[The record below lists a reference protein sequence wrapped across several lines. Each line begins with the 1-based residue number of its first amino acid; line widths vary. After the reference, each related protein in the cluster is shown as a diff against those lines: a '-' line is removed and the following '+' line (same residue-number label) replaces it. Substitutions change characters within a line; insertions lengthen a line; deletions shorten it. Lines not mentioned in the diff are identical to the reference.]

1 MDADTFARLLTP
13 SGQEVVARAVEA
25 DAEAGGDPVRAAGL
39 LRRRVEGVDPALAAA
54 AMTQAALR
62 VRARVK
68 FGADA
73 ERMWFT
79 PDGLEQATRTQVAAH
94 RAARV
99 SRWLAAARSRTPPG
113 PAVGT
118 VLDAGCGIGGD
129 LVALARSGAVVA
141 GIDLDPVRVGVAEAN
156 LHALD
161 LPGAVRVGDATTL
174 DLSPFD
180 VVFADPA
187 RRTARGRTFDPDAYL
202 PPWSWLEG
210 LLTRPACAKVAP
222 GIPHDRVPPGVE
234 AEWVSLDGDVK
245 EAVLWSPHLATVA
258 RRATVV
264 RGAGLAT
271 LTDADDS
278 GQVAVRPPGRYLH
291 EPDGAVVRA
300 GLVTAV
306 AARVDGWLLDAHIAY
321 VCSDAAGGAGALA
334 RGYEVLEQLPYQE
347 KQLRAA
353 LRARGVGRLTI
364 KKRGVAVVPEQLR
377 ARLALRGDAEA
388 TLVLTRA
395 AGKGTALLV
404 RPLA

>member
-1 MDADTFARLLTP
+1 VDPDTFARLLSP
-13 SGQEVVARAVEA
+13 SGLTLLARAVEVH
-25 DAEAGGDPVRAAGL
+25 AEAAGDPVRAADL
-39 LRRRVEGVDPALAAA
+39 LRRRSPGVDPALAAA

-62 VRARVK
+62 LRARAK

-79 PDGLEQATRTQVAAH
+79 PDGLEQATRTEVARH
-94 RAARV
+94 RAARIW
-99 SRWLAAARSRTPPG
+99 RWLEVGDALSPG
-113 PAVGT
+113 A

-129 LVALARSGAVVA
+129 LVALARTGAVVA
-141 GIDLDPVRVGVAEAN
+141 GVDRDPLRVAVAEAN
-156 LHALD
+156 LRALQ
-161 LPGAVRVGDATTL
+161 LPGAVRVADARTL

-187 RRTARGRTFDPDAYL
+187 RRTPRGRTFDPDAYV

-222 GIPHDRVPPGVE
+222 GIPHERVPAGVE
-234 AEWVSLDGDVK
+234 AEWVSLDGEVK
-245 EAVLWSPHLATVA
+245 EAVLWSPHLAVTV

-264 RGAGLAT
+264 RDAGLDT
-271 LTDADDS
+271 LTDADDP
-278 GQVAVRPPGRYLH
+278 GPAPVRPPGRYLY

-306 AARVDGWLLDAHIAY
+306 AARVDGWLLDEHIAY
-321 VCSDAAGGAGALA
+321 ICAASGTEAGPFA
-334 RGYEVLEQLPYQE
+334 RGYEVLERLPYQE

-377 ARLALRGDAEA
+377 ARLALRGDTEA
-388 TLVLTRA
+388 TIVLTRV
-395 AGKGTALLV
+395 AGKGAALLV
-404 RPLA
+404 RPLP

>member
-1 MDADTFARLLTP
+1 MDPGTFERLLTSP
-13 SGQEVVARAVEA
+13 GRTLVDQA
-25 DAEAGGDPVRAAGL
+25 AEAHAAADGDPVRAAAL
-39 LRRRVEGVDPALAAA
+39 LRRAVPSVDPALAAA

-62 VRARVK
+62 VRAQPK

-73 ERMWFT
+73 ARMWFT
-79 PDGLEQATRTQVAAH
+79 PDGLEQATRTPVAAH

-99 SRWLAAARSRTPPG
+99 SRWLEAAGDGRSP
-113 PAVGT
+113 GT

-129 LVALARSGAVVA
+129 LVALARSGVVA
-141 GIDLDPVRVGVAEAN
+141 AGVDLDPLRVAVAEAN
-156 LHALD
+156 LRDLG
-161 LPGAVRVGDATTL
+161 LPGAVQVADATTL
-174 DLSPFD
+174 DLSPFG
-180 VVFADPA
+180 VVFSDPA
-187 RRTARGRTFDPDAYL
+187 RRTAKGRTFDPDAYV

-222 GIPHDRVPPGVE
+222 GIPHDRVPAGVE
-234 AEWVSLDGDVK
+234 AEWVSLDGEVK
-245 EAVLWSPHLATVA
+245 EAVLWSPQLAVA
-258 RRATVV
+258 TRRATVV

-271 LTDADDS
+271 LTEADDTAPVS
-278 GQVAVRPPGRYLH
+278 VAPPGRFLY

-306 AARVDGWLLDAHIAY
+306 AAHVDGWLLDEHIAY
-321 VCSDAAGGAGALA
+321 VCSDTAPGPGRPGALA

-353 LRARGVGRLTI
+353 LRERGVGRLTI

-388 TLVLTRA
+388 TLVLTRV

-404 RPLA
+404 RPLG